1 MLYLGELL
9 FHFGDF
15 VVFQI
20 SRQGAAPFRKG
31 LLPFYRREIGP
42 AGLGVNIAEMRAN
55 GGIVAL
61 PRDGL
66 AKSGF
71 RLCKFVLPEVNPP
84 EAVQISAAVRLF
96 LQGALNKSFRFIQP
110 NAEIPKHIAVVI
122 EYRAVPGVYR

>member
-15 VVFQI
+15 VVFHVR
-20 SRQGAAPFRKG
+20 RQGAAPLREG
-31 LLPFYRREIGP
+31 LLPFDRREIGP
-42 AGLGVNIAEMRAN
+42 AGLGINIAEMRAN

-61 PRDGL
+61 ARDGL

-71 RLCKFVLPEVNPP
+71 RLCKFVFPEVNPP

-96 LQGALNKSFRFIQP
+96 LQGALNKSFRLIQP
-110 NAEIPKHIAVVI
+110 NAEIPKHIAVVV
-122 EYRAVPGVYR
+122 EYRAISGVDS